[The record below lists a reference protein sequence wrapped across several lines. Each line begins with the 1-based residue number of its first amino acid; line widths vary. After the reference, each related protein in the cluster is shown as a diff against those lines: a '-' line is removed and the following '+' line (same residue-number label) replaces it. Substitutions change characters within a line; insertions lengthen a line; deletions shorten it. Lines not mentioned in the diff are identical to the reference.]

1 MDLKEHKAL
10 LYTHEQS
17 LRELDTLRE
26 AQNTRG
32 VEWKIISNGNFEIP
46 VPKDYAET
54 ALQHRIWALEAEVK
68 EQARTLGIG
77 AG

>member
-1 MDLKEHKAL
+1 MNQKEHKAL
-10 LYTHEQS
+10 LWTHEQS
-17 LRELDTLRE
+17 LRELAILRE
-26 AQNTRG
+26 AQDSRG
-32 VEWKIISNGNFEIP
+32 VEWKIISNGDFEIP

-54 ALQHRIWALEAEVK
+54 ALQHRIWALESEVK